1 MALANLKQIRES
13 QLSKLKRL
21 QAKKSAMNKGQRPN
35 QGEPV
40 QRGNPNVQQNADPQI
55 YGTSSHQV
63 EYQGVS
69 AGPAQSTKQDKK
81 RKRPD
86 DKKQNLSK
94 KVGAARGQFSNNMSV
109 EQELGS
115 NQMGA
120 DRGPRGGEKAILPK
134 QHQAKYDVDFRDGTR
149 GAVGVG
155 QNAASPPGAGKE
167 RYGPSNNQSQ
177 KMQPGTYDGERHEQV
192 DLGIDSEIDVQP
204 SQSNRD
210 SEIEDR
216 VGDSQARNLYPRARD
231 DFDNID
237 VHLDTDINTRDKAN

>member
-1 MALANLKQIRES
+1 
-13 QLSKLKRL
+13 
-21 QAKKSAMNKGQRPN
+21 
-35 QGEPV
+35 
-40 QRGNPNVQQNADPQI
+40 
-55 YGTSSHQV
+55 
-63 EYQGVS
+63 
-69 AGPAQSTKQDKK
+69 
-81 RKRPD
+81 
-86 DKKQNLSK
+86 
-94 KVGAARGQFSNNMSV
+94 MSV

-115 NQMGA
+115 NQRGA

-177 KMQPGTYDGERHEQV
+177 KMQPGTYDGDRHEQV